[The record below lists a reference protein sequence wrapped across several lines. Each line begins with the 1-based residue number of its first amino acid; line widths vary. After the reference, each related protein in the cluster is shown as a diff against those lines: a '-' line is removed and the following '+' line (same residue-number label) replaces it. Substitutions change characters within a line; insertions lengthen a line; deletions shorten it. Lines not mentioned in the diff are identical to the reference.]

1 MIKKASNEK
10 FGFYIILFMT
20 CYFFT
25 GIGLLLYKPVKSY
38 KAGNSRSIEF
48 SYMVEL
54 KVKTT
59 EAVDVYIP
67 LPVDVSRR
75 TVIDKPVE
83 GMLIEAISKII
94 RRSIS
99 DNQAI

>member
-1 MIKKASNEK
+1 
-10 FGFYIILFMT
+10 
-20 CYFFT
+20 
-25 GIGLLLYKPVKSY
+25 
-38 KAGNSRSIEF
+38 
-48 SYMVEL
+48 MVEL

-67 LPVDVSRR
+67 LPVDVYRR
-75 TVIDKPVE
+75 SVIDKPVE
-83 GMLIEAISKII
+83 GMIIEAISKII